1 MEIRILEADEHPHY
15 ELKISDEH
23 IHKTFVRDASPVFH
37 RTKYLNRLMQEA
49 EGAIVGIWDTDV
61 LLPKEQILEAVDA
74 IRKGNAV
81 MSFHT
86 TEDFIASAGRQ
97 HAAEETGNEHGG
109 MLSEDI

>member
-1 MEIRILEADEHPHY
+1 
-15 ELKISDEH
+15 
-23 IHKTFVRDASPVFH
+23 
-37 RTKYLNRLMQEA
+37 MQEA

-81 MSFHT
+81 MSFPYDGRFYMLPQ
-86 TEDFIASAGRQ
+86 EDS

>member
-1 MEIRILEADEHPHY
+1 MNIYTRLFCEGCLPRLP
-15 ELKISDEH
+15 
-23 IHKTFVRDASPVFH
+23 H

-81 MSFHT
+81 MSFPYDGRFYMLPQ
-86 TEDFIASAGRQ
+86 EDSLLLKKREMNM
-97 HAAEETGNEHGG
+97 EECCQKIYEYG
-109 MLSEDI
+109 LSCNSWGINIC